1 MCSAV
6 GGDDTLQAA
15 GGFPI
20 DLILFAMIAAFLVL
34 RLRSILG
41 RRTGFDGTP
50 EPAAAPASRA
60 AAAREAQSGPLA
72 AARPLPDAAGP
83 VGRTM
88 AEMQAVDRRFE
99 PAQFLAGAEHAF
111 RMIVAA
117 FAAGERDRLRPLLT
131 AETFAAFEGVIAARE
146 AAQHTQRTDLRS
158 IEEVT
163 ITDAVL
169 AGQHA
174 TLSVRFVSNQV
185 NITSDATGQP
195 VAGTDAVT
203 EIHDLWSFVRDLG
216 QPDLTWRLAAA
227 RSA

>member
-1 MCSAV
+1 M
-6 GGDDTLQAA
+6 QAA

-50 EPAAAPASRA
+50 APAATPAPRA
-60 AAAREAQSGPLA
+60 AAGAGQSGPVA
-72 AARPLPDAAGP
+72 SPRALPDAAGP

-88 AEMQAVDRRFE
+88 AEM
-99 PAQFLAGAEHAF
+99 
-111 RMIVAA
+111 
-117 FAAGERDRLRPLLT
+117 
-131 AETFAAFEGVIAARE
+131 
-146 AAQHTQRTDLRS
+146 QRTDLRS

-185 NITSDATGQP
+185 NITSDTAGQP

-216 QPDLTWRLAAA
+216 QPDLTWRLSAA

>member
-1 MCSAV
+1 M
-6 GGDDTLQAA
+6 QAA

-50 EPAAAPASRA
+50 APAATPAPRA
-60 AAAREAQSGPLA
+60 AAAAGQSGPVA
-72 AARPLPDAAGP
+72 SPRALPDAAGP

-88 AEMQAVDRRFE
+88 AEMQAIDRRFE

-131 AETFAAFEGVIAARE
+131 ADTFAAFEGVIAARE
-146 AAQHTQRTDLRS
+146 AAGHTQRTDLRS

-185 NITSDATGQP
+185 NITSDTAGQP

-216 QPDLTWRLAAA
+216 QPDLTWRLSAA

>member
-1 MCSAV
+1 M
-6 GGDDTLQAA
+6 QAA
-15 GGFPI
+15 GSFPI

-41 RRTGFDGTP
+41 RRTGFDG
-50 EPAAAPASRA
+50 AAAPVTPPAPHGATLRDA
-60 AAAREAQSGPLA
+60 PAGIAQTP
-72 AARPLPDAAGP
+72 RPLPDSAGP

-88 AEMQAVDRRFE
+88 AAMAAIDRRFD

-117 FAAGERDRLRPLLT
+117 FAAGDRDRLRPLLT
-131 AETFAAFEGVIAARE
+131 TDTYAAFDSVIAARE
-146 AAQHTQRTDLRS
+146 AAGHTQRTDLRA

-169 AGQHA
+169 AGSHA
-174 TLSVRFVSNQV
+174 TLTVRFVSSQV
-185 NITSDATGQP
+185 NITSDAANQP

-203 EIHDLWSFVRDLG
+203 EIHDVWSFVRDLG
-216 QPDLTWRLAAA
+216 QPDLTWRLAEA

>member
-1 MCSAV
+1 M
-6 GGDDTLQAA
+6 QAA

-50 EPAAAPASRA
+50 APAVAPASRTA
-60 AAAREAQSGPLA
+60 ALREGQAGPVA
-72 AARPLPDAAGP
+72 SPRPLPDAAGP

-88 AEMQAVDRRFE
+88 GEMQAIDRRFD

-117 FAAGERDRLRPLLT
+117 FAAGDRDRLRSLLT
-131 AETFAAFEGVIAARE
+131 EETFAAFDGVIAARE
-146 AAQHTQRTDLRS
+146 TAGHTQRTDLRS
-158 IEEVT
+158 IDEVT

-169 AGQHA
+169 SGHHA

-185 NITSDATGQP
+185 NITSDAAGQP
-195 VAGTDAVT
+195 VSGTDAVT

-216 QPDLTWRLAAA
+216 QPDLTWRLSAA

>member
-1 MCSAV
+1 M
-6 GGDDTLQAA
+6 QAA

-50 EPAAAPASRA
+50 APAVAQAVRPAQPREGQPGTEPA
-60 AAAREAQSGPLA
+60 L
-72 AARPLPDAAGP
+72 RPLPDAAGP

-88 AEMQAVDRRFE
+88 VAMQAVDRRFD

-117 FAAGERDRLRPLLT
+117 FAAGDRAKLQSLLSPD
-131 AETFAAFEGVIAARE
+131 TFAAFDNVITARQAEG
-146 AAQHTQRTDLRS
+146 HTQRTELRAV
-158 IEEVT
+158 EEVT
-163 ITDAVL
+163 ITDAIL
-169 AGQHA
+169 AGSLA
-174 TLSVRFVSNQV
+174 TLSVRFVSTQV
-185 NITSDATGQP
+185 NITSDSAGQP
-195 VAGTDAVT
+195 VSGTDSLT